1 MINYKSIGVIHTPY
15 KTKEGMPIQ
24 PSGAKGVKGT
34 IEINPDLA
42 EGLKDL
48 DGFSHVILLYHFHEV
63 TNYELMV
70 VPFMDDQLRG
80 VFSTRAPKRPNSIGF
95 SVVKL
100 NRVEGNI
107 LHIENMDVLDGTPL
121 IDIKPL
127 IPDVDFAKV
136 EKLGW
141 LEGKTEK
148 MGDKKAD
155 KRFVK

>member
-1 MINYKSIGVIHTPY
+1 MIQYKSIGIIHTPY
-15 KTKEGMPIQ
+15 KTKDGMPIQ
-24 PSGAKGVKGT
+24 PSGAKGIKGT
-34 IEINPDLA
+34 IKINPDLA

-48 DGFSHVILLYHFHEV
+48 EGFSHVILLYHFHKV
-63 TNYELMV
+63 TDYELMV

-80 VFSTRAPKRPNSIGF
+80 VFSTRAPKRPNSIGL

-100 NRVEGNI
+100 NGVEGNI
-107 LHIENMDVLDGTPL
+107 LHVENIDVLDGTPL

-127 IPDVDFAKV
+127 IPDIDFANV

-148 MGDKKAD
+148 MSDKKAD
-155 KRFVK
+155 KRFT